1 MSGLYSKFVP
11 LLSRGARILD
21 AGCGSGRDSLYF
33 EKQGFSVTA
42 FDASHGMTKYA
53 SELIGRP
60 VPQLRFQNMEY
71 TDEFD
76 GVWACASLLHVPETE
91 LPAVYCRLARS
102 MRNNAVLYCSFKY
115 GTEEVESNG
124 RRFTNMSAEL
134 FEKHMRAY
142 PELSIIDIWQSND
155 LRKGREKELW
165 FNALVRKIVAK

>member
-1 MSGLYSKFVP
+1 M
-11 LLSRGARILD
+11 LSRYQQSGD
-21 AGCGSGRDSLYF
+21 EPSDSGVCGIPIYF
-33 EKQGFSVTA
+33 VQ
-42 FDASHGMTKYA
+42 YA

-134 FEKHMRAY
+134 FEKHMRVY

-155 LRKGREKELW
+155 QRKGREKELW
-165 FNALVRKIVAK
+165 FNALVRKIVAE